1 MWQTNNAH
9 DNTHVSIR
17 ELSGREMAETQ
28 VLNIEQDRGDQEKD
42 LALLEAST
50 FL

>member
-17 ELSGREMAETQ
+17 ELSGREDETQ
-28 VLNIEQDRGDQEKD
+28 VLNIEQDRRDQEKN